1 MICVLVHEDGRLEQM
16 RVEAGSEHA
25 AMKGSVVEVGVIQG
39 ADAVLVARAHPQN
52 DDPLHYWSLCSW
64 PLQRTV
70 KGKILAIPKDEAQ
83 DLSVIRLLRALP
95 LCLLST

>member
-25 AMKGSVVEVGVIQG
+25 AMKGSVVEVGVIKG
-39 ADAVLVARAHPQN
+39 RRCSRRAHPQN

-70 KGKILAIPKDEAQ
+70 KGRSWRFPRTKRKI
-83 DLSVIRLLRALP
+83 
-95 LCLLST
+95 